1 MSIMTFLPVRSAEAY
16 KRFACLIKK
25 QLDLKL
31 SQVQENLAKSFGH
44 GDFHAVMKFA
54 AQRGS
59 ARLSNISQS
68 ITDEQVELWVKKL
81 EEIFGKEVQTVFDRR
96 SPSEWLMSICT
107 LSQASTMQANIAVL
121 SEVNSENLFA
131 PTDVIKPLPTVTYKK
146 RRRIEFPR

>member
-1 MSIMTFLPVRSAEAY
+1 MNFLPVRNTEAY

-31 SQVQENLAKSFGH
+31 SQVQENLANSLGH
-44 GDFHAVMKFA
+44 GDFHAVMEFA

-81 EEIFGKEVQTVFDRR
+81 EEIFGKEVQTVFARR

-107 LSQASTMQANIAVL
+107 LSQASTMHVNIAVL
-121 SEVNSENLFA
+121 NEVNTENLFA
-131 PTDVIKPLPTVTYKK
+131 PTDVSEPLPAVTYKK
-146 RRRIEFPR
+146 RRRIEFPK